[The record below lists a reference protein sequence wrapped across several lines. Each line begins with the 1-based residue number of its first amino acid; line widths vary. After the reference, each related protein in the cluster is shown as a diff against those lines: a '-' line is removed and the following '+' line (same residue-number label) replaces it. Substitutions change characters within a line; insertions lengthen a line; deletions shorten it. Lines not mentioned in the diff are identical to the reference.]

1 MKSLLLLLSLQTAA
15 VPAAPAPQPVT
26 APVTAPALT
35 PAQRD
40 DLTCAAAFAII
51 ASEQARGVTSALAYP
66 TLVVRGRSYFVSTAE
81 RIVDE
86 TATNEDAI
94 GLALNQIVEQLQAE
108 AAQSNDPAGV
118 VDAIMTP
125 CLAKLD
131 AAVPLPPPPSMLQ
144 CAIYLQLAFDEVSAR
159 EGDSATARD
168 LKTLAT
174 VLESRARDEMR
185 DEGLSG
191 NEADRRFIETR
202 EAIDAREKARAPD
215 DDATDVDF
223 EHCFTLAKPAE
234 KR

>member
-15 VPAAPAPQPVT
+15 VPAAPAPVS
-26 APVTAPALT
+26 APALT
-35 PAQRD
+35 PAQRE

-66 TLVVRGRSYFVSTAE
+66 TLVVRGRSYFVATAE
-81 RIVDE
+81 RIVTE
-86 TATNEDAI
+86 TATDDDAV
-94 GLALNQIVEQLQAE
+94 GLALTRIVEDLQAQ

-144 CAIYLQLAFDEVSAR
+144 CAIYLQLAFDEVAGR

>member
-15 VPAAPAPQPVT
+15 VPAAPAAPAP
-26 APVTAPALT
+26 APVSAPALT
-35 PAQRD
+35 PAQRE

-66 TLVVRGRSYFVSTAE
+66 TLVVRGRSYFVATAE
-81 RIVDE
+81 RIVAE
-86 TATNEDAI
+86 TATDDDAV
-94 GLALNQIVEQLQAE
+94 GLALTRIVEDLQAQ

-144 CAIYLQLAFDEVSAR
+144 CAIYLQLAFDEVAGR